1 MFRIVFVLSCIIV
14 CTGCFRRGNDSQ
26 QIDKREIDSLRR
38 LDSLR
43 YLITPERI
51 QKQDKYFQSLIDTT
65 IADLK
70 IEAYQSADVFKIET
84 RYLCEKNVCDSV
96 AKNFYLAEVKFLKNG
111 KQLETYNSKELKYS
125 GYYSDYDYIKSGS
138 LIFESPIKAIS
149 PPDIK
154 SLPLWHFSCDTSSFI
169 EFELRFNLIKVDSM
183 TYRNEKTLKTIKRL
197 KPEVS
202 FLKKI
207 KLKNYQYI
215 VKELVMDTTTILNY
229 AFDFGLFGDADLY
242 YNLYSAYDNI
252 TSNTDEQF
260 RGGVPN
266 IHPCKLFLRYSKGE
280 LIMHLMDEDLINH
293 DFLKGIHFSYGERD
307 SHYVFKYDTSIYST
321 NFERICFSIKN
332 PELKKPGFKKN
343 K

>member
-1 MFRIVFVLSCIIV
+1 MFRIIFVLSCIIV
-14 CTGCFRRGNDSQ
+14 CTSCFRRGNDSQ
-26 QIDKREIDSLRR
+26 ELDKREVDSLRR

-51 QKQDKYFQSLIDTT
+51 QKKDKFFRNFLDTT
-65 IADLK
+65 IVDLK
-70 IEAYQSADVFKIET
+70 IEAYQTGDVFKIET
-84 RYLCEKNVCDSV
+84 RYLCEKNDCDSI
-96 AKNFYLAEVKFLKNG
+96 AKNFYIAEVKFIKNG
-111 KQLETYNSKELKYS
+111 KHLNTYYSGELKYS
-125 GYYSDYDYIKSGS
+125 DYYSGYDYIKTGS
-138 LIFESPIKAIS
+138 LIFESPIKSFS

-169 EFELRFNLIKVDSM
+169 EFELAINIFKVDSM
-183 TYRNEKTLKTIKRL
+183 TYRNEKIIKTIKRI
-197 KPEVS
+197 KPEFS
-202 FLKKI
+202 FLEKV
-207 KLKNYQYI
+207 KLKNYHYI
-215 VKELVMDTTTILNY
+215 VKELVMDTTAILNY
-229 AFDFGLFGDADLY
+229 AYDFGLFGDADLY
-242 YNLYSAYDNI
+242 YYLYSSYDQI

-260 RGGVPN
+260 RGGVPK
-266 IHPCKLFLRYSKGE
+266 IRACKLFLREPKGE

-332 PELKKPGFKKN
+332 PELKKPGFKKS